1 MKKSVSRFFQKPYKN
16 SGWLHLCH
24 ATTELFTTFAVSLGS
39 SDVFAGH
46 SGWTSDARCAWQQQ
60 RKPEWAAAPWIKFC
74 VMAFLPGPWWCEKL
88 RRGGRIWIFDPKES
102 NEGSMGGEWAS
113 LLVWNKWMEINPPKK
128 GRLIESRSGS
138 ASKGDIAGIMGFMS
152 P

>member
-1 MKKSVSRFFQKPYKN
+1 MKKSVSRFSKTLQK

-24 ATTELFTTFAVSLGS
+24 ATTELFTTFGRFTRLKWRFCRSLRMN
-39 SDVFAGH
+39 F
-46 SGWTSDARCAWQQQ
+46 R
-60 RKPEWAAAPWIKFC
+60 RKSRLAASANRSEWAAAPWIKFC

-113 LLVWNKWMEINPPKK
+113 LLVWNKWMETNPPKK